1 MNLRSLLLA
10 TVLAAS
16 PSAIAEEPTTTNN
29 IELEEFGRKE
39 TGGIAIKRG
48 LSWGDGKRYTNTA
61 AALIL
66 DVYMAEFRV
75 RREEAPRTREP
86 DSLDIAGITLEGTR
100 RYRTYQGD
108 FSFGMELAER
118 GRKWYDLKL
127 YGQVTGGFQVV
138 KNNLFVGEGAERE
151 RLPGDPDVGFYAGGG
166 GRGEAVF
173 RIPKRGPFFF
183 SVGIGATV
191 EYLKDMDEFLQEPVD
206 GINYG
211 VYGLVRLS
219 REKVRKELRIKKE

>member
-1 MNLRSLLLA
+1 MMNLPSLLLA

-16 PSAIAEEPTTTNN
+16 SAPAQEPSTSTNV
-29 IELEEFGRKE
+29 ELEEYGRKE
-39 TGGIAIKRG
+39 MGGIALKRG
-48 LSWGDGKRYTNTA
+48 TSWGDDKKYTSTA

-66 DVYMAEFRV
+66 DVYMAEFRL
-75 RREEAPRTREP
+75 RREEEPRERVP
-86 DSLDIAGITLEGTR
+86 DSLKIAGVTLEGTR
-100 RYRTYQGD
+100 RYRAYQAD

-118 GRKWYDLKL
+118 ARKWYDLKL

-138 KNNLFVGEGAERE
+138 KNNLFVDGERI
-151 RLPGDPDVGFYAGGG
+151 PGDPDVGFYAGGG

-173 RIPKRGPFFF
+173 RIPKMGSFFF
-183 SVGIGATV
+183 SLGVGAAA
-191 EYLKDMDEFLQEPVD
+191 EYLKDMDEFVQQPID

-211 VYGLVRLS
+211 AYALLRLS